1 MMLYSLLSPFAVYAS
16 TLTVSVALSTTS
28 ANTPTDII
36 ITFTLVN
43 AIAADGYINIHFP
56 SDTTLQAGI
65 NYTDVDVL
73 VNGTNRTL
81 IAYVAPPTN
90 DDSIS
95 INGDTLLQ
103 VVPASTGSGYAA
115 GSEMTVKIGT
125 NATHGTTGDKQY
137 VNGAAG
143 TATYQVVSRNVSN
156 QEIDSGSRNVTISAA
171 APEFSTIAYTFAMS
185 GGAWMV
191 FRKMKQISPANFS

>member
-1 MMLYSLLSPFAVYAS
+1 MLYSLLSPFAAYAS

-43 AIAADGYINIHFP
+43 AIAADGYINIHLP
-56 SDTTLQAGI
+56 ADTTAQAGI

-81 IAYVAPPTN
+81 VAYADPAPTST
-90 DDSIS
+90 DSIS

-103 VVPASTGSGYAA
+103 IVPASQGSGYAA

-143 TATYQVVSRNVSN
+143 TATYQIVSRNVSN
-156 QEIDSGSRNVTISAA
+156 QEIDSGSRNVTITAA
-171 APEFSTIAYTFAMS
+171 APEFGTMMYITTMA
-185 GGAWMV
+185 GGAWLV
-191 FRKMKQISPANFS
+191 YRKVKTLHQI